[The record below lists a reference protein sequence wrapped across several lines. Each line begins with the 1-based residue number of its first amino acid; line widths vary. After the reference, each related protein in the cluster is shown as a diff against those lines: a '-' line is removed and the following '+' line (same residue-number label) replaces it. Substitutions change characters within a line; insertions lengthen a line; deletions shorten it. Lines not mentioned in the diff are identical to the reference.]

1 MRIDLLEA
9 ENFKSIKTVR
19 YVFSPAVNILWGYNA
34 QGKTNTLE
42 AMWLLCGVRSFRGG
56 KESTFFRDGTENYR
70 LFAVFTDSLRT
81 SELEIK
87 AVKTAPKFVAAN
99 GVPLERASLLFGRL
113 KAVLFTPEDL
123 NLIKGSPELR
133 RGFLDLAISQVK
145 PGYAKVLV
153 RYNRVLAQRN
163 AYLKDR
169 YGDSSADTE
178 AWDLQLAKT
187 GAFISV
193 YRRFFCEKLKK
204 SAESFYSDISGG
216 RDKLSLK
223 FSPSAFSEI
232 EIPGK
237 VSPDFE
243 EFYFKKLRAKMRD
256 DLRQGFTS
264 VGIHRDDILLS
275 VDGKPARESAS
286 QGQSRT
292 GALALRL
299 AQAENI
305 FLGTGEMPVIMLDDV
320 FSELDT
326 ARRGFLVKQF
336 EKTAAQV
343 IITTATKPQY
353 DGAKVFEVKK

>member
-9 ENFKSIKTVR
+9 ENFKSIKTAR
-19 YVFSPAVNILWGYNA
+19 YSFSPAVNILWGDNA

-42 AMWLLCGVRSFRGG
+42 AMWLLTGVRSFRGG
-56 KESTFFRDGTENYR
+56 KENAFFRDGTENYR
-70 LFAVFTDSLRT
+70 LFAAYTDNLRT
-81 SELEIK
+81 CEIEIK
-87 AVKTAPKFVAAN
+87 AQKNALKAIAAN

-123 NLIKGSPELR
+123 DLIKGSPEMR
-133 RGFLDLAISQVK
+133 RSFLDLAVSQVK

-163 AYLKDR
+163 AFLKDHF
-169 YGDSSADTE
+169 GDTSADTE
-178 AWDLQLAKT
+178 AWDCQLAKT

-204 SAESFYSDISGG
+204 SAEAFYYGISGG
-216 RDKLSLK
+216 RDKLSLR
-223 FSPSAFSEI
+223 FMPSAFSEL

-243 EFYFKKLRAKMRD
+243 EFYLKKLHSKLRD

-264 VGIHRDDILLS
+264 VGIHRDDIALS
-275 VDGKPARESAS
+275 IDEKPAREFAS

-292 GALALRL
+292 GALALKL
-299 AQAENI
+299 AEAENI

-320 FSELDT
+320 FSELDPM
-326 ARRGFLVKQF
+326 RRGFLIKQF
-336 EKTAAQV
+336 EKNDAQV
-343 IITTATKPQY
+343 IITTASKPQY
-353 DGAKVFEVKK
+353 DGARVFEVKK

>member
-1 MRIDLLEA
+1 MRINRLEA

-19 YVFSPAVNILWGYNA
+19 YDFSDAVNILWGSNA

-42 AMWLLCGVRSFRGG
+42 AMWLLTGVRSFRGG
-56 KESTFFRDGTENYR
+56 KENGNFRDGTENYR
-70 LFAVFTDSLRT
+70 LFAEYTDSLRS

-87 AVKTAPKFVAAN
+87 AAKTAVKQITAN
-99 GVPLERASLLFGRL
+99 GVPLERVSLLFGRL

-123 NLIKGSPELR
+123 DLIKGAPEVR
-133 RGFLDLAISQVK
+133 RGFLDLTISQVK

-169 YGDSSADTE
+169 YGDSDTD
-178 AWDLQLAKT
+178 AWDTQLAKT

-193 YRRFFCEKLKK
+193 YRRFFCEKLKN
-204 SAESFYSDISGG
+204 SAEAFYDDISGG

-223 FSPSAFSEI
+223 FTPSAFSEI

-243 EFYFKKLRAKMRD
+243 EFYYNKLRAKLRD

-264 VGIHRDDILLS
+264 VGIHRDDITLFI
-275 VDGKPARESAS
+275 DKKPARESAS

-299 AQAENI
+299 AEAENI
-305 FLGTGEMPVIMLDDV
+305 FFGTGEMPVIMLDDV
-320 FSELDT
+320 FSELD
-326 ARRGFLVKQF
+326 AERRGFLIKQF
-336 EKTAAQV
+336 EKNAAQV
-343 IITTATKPQY
+343 IITTATKPHY